1 MSNSSASFA
10 TWFGPPD
17 ASLFGV
23 VNHPVGRHSGTGV
36 VVVPS
41 LGIEQVTTYRGARA
55 LAEKLACAGVP
66 TLRYD
71 HPGTGSS
78 TGDQLSG
85 TAWEEW
91 ESGVVTAVRWMQDS
105 GVGHVVVI
113 GIRAGALIAASALAD
128 ADLPNT
134 SLVVWDPPQSGR
146 RFLREQT
153 AKYRLTVGQDPADP
167 GVSTLGGHFSPETA
181 ARIRRA
187 KWAPVT
193 RVAILAARPEVI
205 ADPQVD
211 AIADDATAT
220 VELTQS
226 ELFTAPLA
234 FIHHVPEPDIERLS
248 AAVLAVVDREAVIG
262 TTSEGAVF
270 DPTPR
275 LTAIVARRAD
285 GTVVE
290 EELSTVTAKE
300 LPLTTTRVVGE
311 PVRGGIVFQTTAN
324 EPAWGPTRAWVEA
337 ARENA
342 GNGLACYRF
351 DKTGGGE
358 AGAIEPGG
366 LAVLYSHASRDDAA
380 AVLRALPLPAR
391 NLLLVG
397 LCSGAWMS
405 AESAIRTRAGAALLF
420 GMIQWSRVREPVT
433 KEFLLAH
440 GYDLENQVPPA
451 TESGRTRLK
460 PLARRLLPYRA
471 WEQLGRRGVTQVPGP
486 LLTDL
491 DDAGV
496 RTVVALT
503 PEDDEHFTFQ
513 RGDDGLKRLRRRGY
527 TGRIERI
534 RTPQGDHNLYRPDTR
549 RSAARLIRREADVL
563 RSRLGLS
570 VTDTPQRPLRAL
582 FVNENIGG
590 HATVHHALR
599 RALAERSDVD
609 AEFLDAM
616 GPGLVGRILR
626 APVPG
631 LAAQDLDLQPLR
643 GQLVHSWAVNRRV
656 RDRLRRGDI
665 DAVHLYTQ
673 NCMLGGARIVRSVP
687 TVITTDSTGLLNAY
701 SIPYR
706 TPTRFTAGSSRAI
719 LPWERPVLHAAR
731 HVLAN
736 SELVADSLTSPGY
749 GLSPASVSLLRMG
762 IWSPYLTTQ
771 VPHRSPDRQ
780 PTIVFVGTSMDRK
793 GGSLLLDVWRSSFRD
808 RADLLLVTLDPVPEE
823 PGLRVVRDLTPGDD
837 RLWEL
842 LAGSD
847 IMCFPSTIDQAPNVV
862 LEASAAGLPV
872 IANPGGA
879 IPEMVTDGE
888 TGLLV
893 DGADRDAVT
902 RALDTLVSDPVL
914 RRRMGE
920 SGHARVR
927 THYSIVHSADAIVD
941 ALRHAVNAR
950 AEEPNR

>member
-1 MSNSSASFA
+1 MTDSSTSFA

-17 ASLFGV
+17 ASLFGLV
-23 VNHPVGRHSGTGV
+23 DHPVGPHSGTGV

-55 LAEKLACAGVP
+55 LAQQLARAGVP

-78 TGDQLSG
+78 TGDQLAE

-91 ESGVVTAVRWMQDS
+91 ESGVVTAVRWMRDR
-105 GVGHVVVI
+105 GVGHVVVV

-128 ADLPNT
+128 AAMPEV
-134 SLVVWDPPQSGR
+134 SLALWDPPKSGR
-146 RFLREQT
+146 WFLREQT
-153 AKYRLTVGQDPADP
+153 AKHQLTVGQDPADP
-167 GVSTLGGHFSPETA
+167 GVSVLGGHFSSEAA

-187 KWAPVT
+187 KWAPGAPVE
-193 RVAILAARPEVI
+193 ILAARPEVI
-205 ADPQVD
+205 ADPLVK
-211 AIADDATAT
+211 AITHDSTRT
-220 VELTQS
+220 VELTQG

-234 FIHHVPEPDIERLS
+234 FIHHVPEPDIEQLV
-248 AAVLAVVDREAVIG
+248 AAVLAVAHLESVADTTARE
-262 TTSEGAVF
+262 AVF

-275 LTAIVARRAD
+275 RTAIVARRPD

-290 EELSTVTAKE
+290 EELSTVTARG
-300 LPLTTTRVVGE
+300 LPLTTTRVVGD

-351 DKTGGGE
+351 DKTGSGE
-358 AGAIEPGG
+358 AGTIEPGEI
-366 LAVLYSHASRDDAA
+366 AVLYSHASRDDAA

-391 NLLLVG
+391 SLLLVG

-405 AESAIRTRAGAALLF
+405 AESAIHTRAGAALLF

-440 GYDLENQVPPA
+440 GYDLENQVPPT

-460 PLARRLLPYRA
+460 PLARSLLPYRA

-486 LLTDL
+486 LLSDL

-527 TGRIERI
+527 DGRVERMDI
-534 RTPQGDHNLYRPDTR
+534 PQGDHNLYRPDSR
-549 RSAARLIRREADVL
+549 RWATRLIRQEADVL

-570 VTDTPQRPLRAL
+570 VTDAPQRPLRAL

-599 RALAERSDVD
+599 RVLAERPDVE
-609 AEFLDAM
+609 AEFLDAT
-616 GPGLVGRILR
+616 GPGLLGRILR
-626 APVPG
+626 APIPG
-631 LAAQDLDLQPLR
+631 LAGQDLDLQPLR

-656 RDRLRRGDI
+656 RKRLRRGDI

-673 NCMLGGARIVRSVP
+673 NCMLGGARIIDSVP

-706 TPTRFTAGSSRAI
+706 TPTRFTAASSRAI
-719 LPWERPVLHAAR
+719 LPWERPVLRSAH
-731 HVLAN
+731 HILAN
-736 SELVADSLTSPGY
+736 SERVVDSLTSPDY
-749 GLSPASVSLLRMG
+749 GLSPTSVTLLRMG
-762 IWSPYLTTQ
+762 IWSPYLTAP
-771 VPHRSPDRQ
+771 VPRRDPDRR
-780 PTIVFVGTSMDRK
+780 PTIVFVGTSMERK
-793 GGSLLLDVWRSSFRD
+793 GGALLLDVWRSSFRH

-823 PGLRVVRDLTPGDD
+823 AGLRVVGDLTPGDD
-837 RLWEL
+837 RLWDL
-842 LAGSD
+842 LVGSD

-879 IPEMVTDGE
+879 IPEMIPHGD

-893 DGADRDAVT
+893 DGADRDAVM
-902 RALDTLVSDPVL
+902 RALETLVSDPVL

-920 SGHARVR
+920 AGHDRVR
-927 THYSIVHSADAIVD
+927 THYSIVASADAIVD
-941 ALRHAVNAR
+941 ALRHAVSAR

>member
-1 MSNSSASFA
+1 MTASSASFA
-10 TWFGPPD
+10 TWFGPTD

-23 VNHPVGRHSGTGV
+23 VNHPVDRHANTGV

-55 LAEKLACAGVP
+55 LAEQLALAGIP

-78 TGDQLSG
+78 TGDQLSE
-85 TAWEEW
+85 TAWDAW
-91 ESGVVTAVRWMQDS
+91 ESGVAAAVQSMRDR
-105 GVGHVVVI
+105 GVDHVVVV
-113 GIRAGALIAASALAD
+113 GIRAGALIAASALSSTRM
-128 ADLPNT
+128 PGT
-134 SLVVWDPPQSGR
+134 SLAVWDPPQSGR

-153 AKYRLTVGQDPADP
+153 AKYRLTVGDDPTDP
-167 GVSTLGGHFSPETA
+167 GVSVLGGHFSEATA
-181 ARIRRA
+181 TRIRGA
-187 KWAPVT
+187 KWASGM
-193 RVAILAARPEVI
+193 RANILAARPEVH
-205 ADPQVD
+205 ADPT
-211 AIADDATAT
+211 IAALADEHTHT
-220 VELTQS
+220 VKLTQS

-234 FIHHVPEPDIERLS
+234 FIHHVPEPDIEQLVDAILALS
-248 AAVLAVVDREAVIG
+248 EREGHSKG
-262 TTSEGAVF
+262 TAEVASF

-275 LTAIVARRAD
+275 RTAIVARRAD
-285 GTVVE
+285 RTLVE
-290 EELSTVTAKE
+290 EELSTITTRE
-300 LPLTTTRVVGE
+300 LTLTTTRVVGE
-311 PVRGGIVFQTTAN
+311 PVRGGVVFQTTAN

-351 DKTGGGE
+351 DKTGSGEGGT
-358 AGAIEPGG
+358 IEPGEI
-366 LAVLYSHASRDDAA
+366 AVLYSHASRDDAVD
-380 AVLRALPLPAR
+380 VLSALELPAR
-391 NLLLVG
+391 SLLLVG

-405 AESAIRTRAGAALLF
+405 AESAIRARAGAALLF

-433 KEFLLAH
+433 KQFLLDH
-440 GYDLENQVPPA
+440 GYDLENQLPPA

-460 PLARRLLPYRA
+460 PLARRLLPYPL

-486 LLTDL
+486 LLADL
-491 DDAGV
+491 EEAGV

-527 TGRIERI
+527 SGRIERI
-534 RTPQGDHNLYRPDTR
+534 ETPQGDHNLYRPDTR
-549 RSAARLIRREADVL
+549 RSAARLIRQEADAL

-570 VTDTPQRPLRAL
+570 LPESPQPPLRAL

-599 RALAERSDVD
+599 RVLAERPDIE
-609 AEFLDAM
+609 AEFLDAE
-616 GPGLVGRILR
+616 GPGLLGRILR

-631 LAAQDLDLQPLR
+631 LADLDLDLQPLR
-643 GQLVHSWAVNRRV
+643 GQLVHSWAVKRRV
-656 RDRLRRGDI
+656 RNRLRRGDI

-673 NCMLGGARIVRSVP
+673 NCMLGGAGIVGSVP

-706 TPTRFTAGSSRAI
+706 TPTRFTACSSRLI
-719 LPWERPVLHAAR
+719 LPWERPVLRSAHQ
-731 HVLAN
+731 VLAN
-736 SELVADSLTSPGY
+736 SERVVGSLTSPDY
-749 GLSPASVSLLRMG
+749 GLSDESVSLLRMG
-762 IWSPYLTTQ
+762 IWSPYLTAP
-771 VPHRSPDRQ
+771 VPTREPDRRA
-780 PTIVFVGTSMDRK
+780 TIIFLGTSMDRK

-808 RADLLLVTLDPVPEE
+808 RTDLVLVTLDPVPEE
-823 PGLRVVRDLTPGDD
+823 PGLRVVGDLTPGDD
-837 RLWEL
+837 RLWDL
-842 LAGSD
+842 LDHSD

-879 IPEMVTDGE
+879 IPEMILDGA
-888 TGLLV
+888 TGLLI
-893 DGADRDAVT
+893 DGADPDAVT
-902 RALDTLVSDPVL
+902 RALDALVSDPAL

-920 SGHARVR
+920 AGNVRVR
-927 THYSIVHSADAIVD
+927 EHYSIVNSADQIIR
-941 ALRHAVNAR
+941 ALHHAVDAR
-950 AEEPNR
+950 AEEQNR